1 MNISSIDDLEKITK
15 KIRKKISLGD
25 TIFLYGDVG
34 VGKTT
39 FARLLINNFE
49 KKNLK
54 KKNEILSPTFN
65 ILFEYNINNIHIM
78 HYDLY
83 RFNKK
88 KDIKNLGIFENL
100 ENSITIVEWPEL
112 IDKKP
117 LNRFD
122 LFFRYAKDMDRRFLT
137 IKSNGRLKKYKF

>member
-1 MNISSIDDLEKITK
+1 
-15 KIRKKISLGD
+15 
-25 TIFLYGDVG
+25 
-34 VGKTT
+34 
-39 FARLLINNFE
+39 
-49 KKNLK
+49 
-54 KKNEILSPTFN
+54 
-65 ILFEYNINNIHIM
+65 M